1 MTICH
6 TQTVSLQSHVVFIN
20 SSILYIFQQI
30 VEEFRN
36 IFGPELKAVT
46 GNPEGIEAVLQKV
59 NTLML
64 DIETVRFDPFNP
76 GQRYNWSGKMNRFQQ
91 EVKLIEEEA
100 NQFIDDSFRTLR
112 SAEGAFEMMQNF
124 KHIRSRDAIN
134 ATMMR
139 QLSEIL
145 STFRKEVDSINDMFE
160 VHTVHTVRTKTQ
172 RHMYMYIYM
181 YMYMY
186 CTCICTVHVYTFKPK
201 CTVYTYMYMY
211 RCIYVHACT
220 SQ

>member
-1 MTICH
+1 M
-6 TQTVSLQSHVVFIN
+6 
-20 SSILYIFQQI
+20 YISQI

-46 GNPEGIEAVLQKV
+46 GNSDGIEAMLQKV

-64 DIETVRFDPFNP
+64 DIETVRFDPFDP
-76 GQRYNWSGKMNRFQQ
+76 SQRQNWTSKMDRFQQ

-100 NQFIDDSFRTLR
+100 NQFIDDSFQSLR

-139 QLSEIL
+139 QLNEIL
-145 STFRKEVDSINDMFE
+145 RSFRKEVDTINEIFE
-160 VHTVHTVRTKTQ
+160 VHV
-172 RHMYMYIYM
+172 YM
-181 YMYMY
+181 YMYVVLQLHTY
-186 CTCICTVHVYTFKPK
+186 TSGGEREVY
-201 CTVYTYMYMY
+201 
-211 RCIYVHACT
+211 
-220 SQ
+220 